1 MTFPRFAPWNSMI
14 GDSTLTPRVTTH
26 EVKEEGRKATP
37 TKSSGS
43 KCNCRT
49 QAIPHANI
57 SSSTSAAR
65 SLSTLGKNV
74 PNRYC
79 QKSSFRRN
87 ENTFSAPSID
97 LLAILKKNVNRTIF
111 HHNLSNFRICTMVIE
126 APAPFNR
133 TLRIKMYK
141 NIARSRLFCRI
152 AKRSIIL
159 IVTSNFPR

>member
-65 SLSTLGKNV
+65 SFSPLGKNV

-87 ENTFSAPSID
+87 ENTFSAPSI
-97 LLAILKKNVNRTIF
+97 
-111 HHNLSNFRICTMVIE
+111 
-126 APAPFNR
+126 
-133 TLRIKMYK
+133 
-141 NIARSRLFCRI
+141 
-152 AKRSIIL
+152 IL
-159 IVTSNFPR
+159 IVSENLWNKLWLTARHDGYPHEPLGLTAWCSFHVFGGYEPT

>member
-65 SLSTLGKNV
+65 SLSPLGKNV

-87 ENTFSAPSID
+87 TFSAP
-97 LLAILKKNVNRTIF
+97 F
-111 HHNLSNFRICTMVIE
+111 FRDDWFRKMTEKICLWNQF
-126 APAPFNR
+126 PPFKR
-133 TLRIKMYK
+133 AFIMF
-141 NIARSRLFCRI
+141 ARVRPEI
-152 AKRSIIL
+152 
-159 IVTSNFPR
+159 